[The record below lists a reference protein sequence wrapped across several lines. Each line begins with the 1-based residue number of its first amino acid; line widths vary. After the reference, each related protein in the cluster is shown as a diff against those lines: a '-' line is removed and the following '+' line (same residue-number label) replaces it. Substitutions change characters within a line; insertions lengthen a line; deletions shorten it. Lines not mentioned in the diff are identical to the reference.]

1 MGRSRKQNVELLQ
14 AAGGIENRPLF
25 LSFFRG
31 LVWYCFLVIM
41 LQYVR
46 CFVGP
51 LAVDVSLYILH
62 TLAHA
67 YPLMYVSRLVRTQ
80 LTIHNERDNGK
91 RTLRLNRITL
101 ANKHEWGGVYVVYC
115 TLTQN

>member
-1 MGRSRKQNVELLQ
+1 
-14 AAGGIENRPLF
+14 
-25 LSFFRG
+25 
-31 LVWYCFLVIM
+31 M

-51 LAVDVSLYILH
+51 LAVDVSMYILH

-67 YPLMYVSRLVRTQ
+67 CPVMYMSRLVRTQ
-80 LTIHNERDNGK
+80 LAIRNERDNSK
-91 RTLRLNRITL
+91 RTLKLNRITPTIQYKYYQGKG
-101 ANKHEWGGVYVVYC
+101 NKHEWGGVYVVYC